1 LNRIKFIQKILIFII
16 MNFLKK
22 ENKNNIKLLLYAS
35 INLLKIKNIL
45 KSFKNI
51 YEKIKNVIKT
61 GSKIFLA

>member
-1 LNRIKFIQKILIFII
+1 